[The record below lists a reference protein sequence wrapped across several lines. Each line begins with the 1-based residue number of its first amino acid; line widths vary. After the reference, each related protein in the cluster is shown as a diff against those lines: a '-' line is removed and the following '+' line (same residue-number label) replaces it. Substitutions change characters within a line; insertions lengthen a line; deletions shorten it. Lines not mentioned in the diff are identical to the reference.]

1 MNGLFQ
7 DEAPLGTR
15 THVDASN
22 KYIQRP
28 ICVDLK
34 LGTPFLRI
42 FSDLPMIS
50 PLSYFRLFPMWLKA

>member
-7 DEAPLGTR
+7 DEAPLGTG

-34 LGTPFLRI
+34 TGYPIPPDLFRLAD
-42 FSDLPMIS
+42 DLPIAVFPIIS
-50 PLSYFRLFPMWLKA
+50 DVA